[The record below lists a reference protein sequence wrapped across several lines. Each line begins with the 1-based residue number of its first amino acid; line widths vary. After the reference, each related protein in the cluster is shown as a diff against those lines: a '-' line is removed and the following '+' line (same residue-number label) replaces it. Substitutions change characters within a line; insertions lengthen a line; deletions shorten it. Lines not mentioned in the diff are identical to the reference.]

1 MKRFLYV
8 LLVLGLI
15 RLPAFGEVLDRVAT
29 IEGAAVHY
37 KVVLP
42 ERFDPRKTY
51 PGVLAFAGGGQS
63 IDTVDGMVRTQ
74 FQREAEKRGY
84 IVVSPAAPNGALFFT
99 TMGAKVIPGLLKKI
113 LSEYKIE
120 GGKFHIAG
128 RSNGGISAFY
138 VAAVYPKYFVSIT
151 GFPGY
156 LDELFPSRLEAIS
169 RMCIYMH
176 VGQFDSEWRQNVRDQ
191 AEFLASEGMKVKF
204 YLEEGQE
211 HSIET
216 LVGPGSARLFDHFD
230 EARRGC

>member
-1 MKRFLYV
+1 MNV
-8 LLVLGLI
+8 L
-15 RLPAFGEVLDRVAT
+15 
-29 IEGAAVHY
+29 
-37 KVVLP
+37 
-42 ERFDPRKTY
+42 
-51 PGVLAFAGGGQS
+51 
-63 IDTVDGMVRTQ
+63 
-74 FQREAEKRGY
+74 
-84 IVVSPAAPNGALFFT
+84 
-99 TMGAKVIPGLLKKI
+99 
-113 LSEYKIE
+113 
-120 GGKFHIAG
+120 G

-191 AEFLASEGMKVKF
+191 AEFFGEEGMKVKF

-216 LVGPGSARLFDHFD
+216 LVGEGSSRLFDHFD